1 MQGRLTFCLIPQLL
15 ICPTAFAQSTTPAA
29 TTAERTF
36 WDHNGSVMYLVA
48 NGSSREFYYQ
58 KPRPGMLEAGAHP
71 DSLLFRGQI
80 DNGQFS
86 GTAYLFNAH
95 CGQVPFE
102 VKEPVLDNGGRV
114 ALTGQAPRV
123 GRNCQASGYYTST
136 LEFRLLKS
144 TEVEQPPQPSKTAQA
159 PNVEELKPEVPLSD
173 VGEPKLPGAPSAQ
186 PPATARTPPLQP
198 SPTTQVP
205 IATEDFGD
213 QRLLAT
219 CNHCDERGASL
230 PVNRDLNL
238 VVKIGRVSRRRI
250 CRMSAFP
257 AIPCSVIWRRL
268 LSGPRSKV
276 VNLMDALC

>member
-15 ICPTAFAQSTTPAA
+15 ICTTAFAQSTTPAA

-102 VKEPVLDNGGRV
+102 VKGPVLDNGGRV

-198 SPTTQVP
+198 SPTTEVP

>member
-15 ICPTAFAQSTTPAA
+15 ICTTAFAQSTTPAA

-102 VKEPVLDNGGRV
+102 VKGPVLDNGGRV

-144 TEVEQPPQPSKTAQA
+144 TEVEQSPQPSKTAQA

>member
-15 ICPTAFAQSTTPAA
+15 ICTTAFAQSTTPAA

-48 NGSSREFYYQ
+48 NGSSRKFYYQ

-102 VKEPVLDNGGRV
+102 VKGPVLDNGGRV

-144 TEVEQPPQPSKTAQA
+144 TEVEQPPQPCKTAQA

>member
-1 MQGRLTFCLIPQLL
+1 
-15 ICPTAFAQSTTPAA
+15 
-29 TTAERTF
+29 
-36 WDHNGSVMYLVA
+36 MYLVA
-48 NGSSREFYYQ
+48 NGLSREFYYQ

-102 VKEPVLDNGGRV
+102 VKGPVLDNGGRV